1 MQKGEDPQLIRNYLL
16 SALDE
21 QRQGEFEERLLAD
34 ANLQAELSD
43 AQHDLIDDY
52 VFGLL
57 SDRERALFEKN
68 FAFNDER
75 LHIVRLSEAML
86 KYTESK
92 SNVGDGRRNVFDGSG
107 WRQSLRFLKE
117 HKVVAACFVIVA
129 VAAVYGLWSLYRH
142 QQLKKHLAALQ
153 AQRLSVEKE
162 LARLNAERLPD
173 SARVMTITLR
183 PLLRGPGE
191 TSQAPVKTNTDVL
204 QLRLELIESNY
215 ASYRGIIEN
224 LEGAE
229 LYRVEN
235 LKTQLGSAKT
245 LLLNLPGQLT
255 PVGSYQIHLIGVT
268 PEGQEV
274 DCCKYPF
281 QIVDE

>member
-1 MQKGEDPQLIRNYLL
+1 MQKGEDPQLIRDYLL

-34 ANLQAELSD
+34 ADLQAELSE

-86 KYTESK
+86 KYTESN
-92 SNVGDGRRNVFDGSG
+92 SEVADGHRNVFAGSG

-117 HKVVAACFVIVA
+117 HKVAAACFVIVA
-129 VAAVYGLWSLYRH
+129 AAAFYGLWTVYKH

-153 AQRLSVEKE
+153 AHRLSVENE
-162 LARLNAERLPD
+162 LKRLNAGKIPE
-173 SARVMTITLR
+173 SSTVMTITLR

-191 TSQAPVKTNTDVL
+191 TSQARVETNTDVI

-235 LKTQLGSAKT
+235 LKTQPGSARM

-281 QIVDE
+281 QIVNE

>member
-1 MQKGEDPQLIRNYLL
+1 MQKGEDPQLIRDYLL

-21 QRQGEFEERLLAD
+21 QRQGGFEERLLAD
-34 ANLQAELSD
+34 ADLQAELSE

-68 FAFNDER
+68 FALNDER

-86 KYTESK
+86 KYTESN
-92 SNVGDGRRNVFDGSG
+92 SEVADGHRNVFAGSG
-107 WRQSLRFLKE
+107 WRQSLRFVKQ
-117 HKVVAACFVIVA
+117 HKVAAACFVIVA
-129 VAAVYGLWSLYRH
+129 AAAFYGLWTVYKH
-142 QQLKKHLAALQ
+142 QKLKKHLAALQ
-153 AQRLSVEKE
+153 AHRLSVENE
-162 LARLNAERLPD
+162 LKRLNAGKIPE
-173 SARVMTITLR
+173 SATVMTITLR
-183 PLLRGPGE
+183 PLLRGPSE
-191 TSQAPVKTNTDVL
+191 TSQARVETNTDVI

-235 LKTQLGSAKT
+235 LKTQPGSARM